1 MNNKNNKLLLIILIL
16 GVFLITSAFNLPNP
30 SYEFY
35 VYDQA
40 NIIDEFTENYIIEV
54 NKELSQKTGAQVV
67 VATINSLEG
76 MDINRYATAL
86 FEDWKIGSRQYD
98 NGLLILI
105 VPDDGELWIETGY
118 GLEGTLSAGLIKRI
132 INENMLPSFAQGD
145 LNDGVIL
152 GFEQILNY
160 IEKEYEIKLNTR
172 SLLDGNYIPNP
183 IDNPS
188 SNDRLPNIYI
198 IIGIIIFLFIDFK
211 FFGGW
216 LTLSLLRGGR
226 GGRGGGG
233 YGGGYGGSGGS
244 SGGGGRSGGG
254 GAGGS
259 W

>member
-1 MNNKNNKLLLIILIL
+1 MNNKKNKLLIVILIL
-16 GVFLITSAFNLPNP
+16 AIFLLTSAFKLPSP

-35 VYDQA
+35 VYDEA
-40 NIIDEFTENYIIEV
+40 NILNEFTENYIIEV

-67 VATINSLEG
+67 VAAVNSLDG

-86 FEDWKIGSRQYD
+86 FEKWVIGSKEYD
-98 NGLLILI
+98 NGLLLLI
-105 VPDDGELWIETGY
+105 VPNEGELWIETGY

-132 INENMLPSFAQGD
+132 INENILPSFSEGNF
-145 LNDGVIL
+145 NDGVIL

-160 IEKEYEIKLNTR
+160 IEKEYDISINSR
-172 SLLDGNYIPNP
+172 SILEGNYIPRP
-183 IDNPS
+183 IEDTQ
-188 SNDRLPNIYI
+188 REGLPNIYI

-226 GGRGGGG
+226 GG
-233 YGGGYGGSGGS
+233 GGYGGSGGS
-244 SGGGGRSGGG
+244 RGGGGRSGGG